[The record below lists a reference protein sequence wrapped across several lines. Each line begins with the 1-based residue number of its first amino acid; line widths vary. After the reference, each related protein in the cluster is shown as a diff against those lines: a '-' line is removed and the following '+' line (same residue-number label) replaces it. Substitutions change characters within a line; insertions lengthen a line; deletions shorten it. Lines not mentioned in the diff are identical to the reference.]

1 MRKGLLFLIVL
12 GAAMM
17 TAVSVSGQKQLKKLI
32 NAQFAISQ
40 FYVDSVND
48 DRLVEDAI
56 KGMLNKRDPHSTY
69 SNATETKELEE
80 PLQGNFSGIG
90 IQFNMKE
97 DTLYVIK
104 LLLEKILSLLMEK
117 KSEFMLKL
125 MLLNYHGEKS
135 VLT

>member
-56 KGMLNKRDPHSTY
+56 KGMLNKLDPHSTY
-69 SNATETKELEE
+69 SNATETK
-80 PLQGNFSGIG
+80 
-90 IQFNMKE
+90 
-97 DTLYVIK
+97 
-104 LLLEKILSLLMEK
+104 
-117 KSEFMLKL
+117 
-125 MLLNYHGEKS
+125 
-135 VLT
+135 

>member
-56 KGMLNKRDPHSTY
+56 KGMLNKLDPHSTY
-69 SNATETKELEE
+69 SNATETKEL
-80 PLQGNFSGIG
+80 
-90 IQFNMKE
+90 
-97 DTLYVIK
+97 
-104 LLLEKILSLLMEK
+104 
-117 KSEFMLKL
+117 
-125 MLLNYHGEKS
+125 
-135 VLT
+135 